1 MTETEKLL
9 RRMENDGL
17 MADRERKWKQAG
29 IQEGIQEGMQT
40 VFALLEKGYSLDDA
54 KRKLQLV

>member
-9 RRMENDGL
+9 RRCEKDGF

-29 IQEGIQEGMQT
+29 IQEGRQE
-40 VFALLEKGYSLDDA
+40 VFALLENGYSLDDA